1 MNLNSITDNPIQ
13 TTATYNK
20 GETYE
25 TKYDD
30 PVDDTETYKDNVSMD
45 DLSIILSYPSIFDYS
60 DVK

>member
-1 MNLNSITDNPIQ
+1 MNTGIINEPNSITDNPIQ

-30 PVDDTETYKDNVSMD
+30 PVDDT
-45 DLSIILSYPSIFDYS
+45 
-60 DVK
+60 VKLIK